1 MKTQSSVPKVKPVAR
16 AKRVTMFEMPPLPSL
31 FTQPLGL
38 EGWAAYEPV
47 LIAALA
53 SGEPLLLIG
62 AHGSAKSFLLERL
75 AQSLG
80 LEYRFYNASLINYD
94 DLVGFPIPDEER
106 KSLRYISTPSAIW
119 DAQVVFFDEINRTR
133 PELQNKLFPI
143 IHERRV
149 QGIKLDRLIYRW
161 SAMNPPPSVDGMD
174 DTQDIYLGAE
184 PLDPA
189 LADRF
194 AFLIEVPTWQH
205 LTDVQKRAVF
215 RDQFRGEHDFPVGPS
230 AIVAA
235 AQRHLALSPAF
246 TSTRTLSSAIAVV
259 TSICSCLFFTS
270 SITSSWGTLVCFPVR
285 PKPTTSHSTPTSM
298 QSFAGSSGNLSIC
311 VSSKT

>member
-259 TSICSCLFFTS
+259 TSICSC
-270 SITSSWGTLVCFPVR
+270 
-285 PKPTTSHSTPTSM
+285 
-298 QSFAGSSGNLSIC
+298 
-311 VSSKT
+311 